1 VTHNF
6 DRDVSWEIVT
16 TGDRL
21 EQVARE
27 IQAQR
32 RFCWDTET
40 SGRAIWF
47 GSRIVGHSFA
57 WRPSEGKPRACYIP
71 CRHKPLETEL
81 FQDMQQLAPEVVAR
95 VLKPILEGPQV
106 KVGHNLRFDMHH
118 AAADG
123 ILVAPP
129 FADTIVACKLIDE
142 RWWSYALDA
151 CVRHSKIPCES
162 DWKQQLKPQIAD
174 KAKRMGG
181 SPKAWVA
188 KYGYQYLTIP
198 VVGRYAA
205 QDATYNL
212 WLAEW
217 AVPQQRA
224 WGRIWNME
232 MALLQVLV
240 DMERIGVPIDQ
251 SVLVEIADREKSHMA
266 DLAPRIYGLA
276 NCEWEL
282 TNDNATRKVLFGKLG
297 YESAGKTPG
306 GDPSVDDDA
315 LWNLETQGKEI
326 AKLLRQWNVCQ
337 KIVSTYTLAIVEQC
351 DPHGILHTE
360 IDQMGAKTGR
370 VSSRNPNLQ
379 NIPIRTELGRQVRR
393 AFIAR
398 PGKIRACL
406 DYCLPGDTEIIT
418 ADGVKPIRDVVSEGG
433 KVLACSPEG
442 ELGFKIVERGAR
454 IGVKPV
460 VEVVLSGGETVR
472 CTADHEWMALHGQK
486 VKARDLKPGDRL
498 RHVRQGRSGDYHGN
512 NYRVVSVREAGEEEV
527 FHLTV
532 ADWHTFVLA
541 NGLVSFNS
549 QIELRMIAHLTQDP
563 LLLKIYR
570 ENLDAHSIS
579 ALEAFGTD
587 QVVNG
592 VDMRRIG
599 KILNFGTSFGMTAD
613 GLLGNTNKDLP
624 KGAVPVTRAQAEQ
637 FVAQFHAKYKG
648 VQQYKNYLCYQVSA
662 AGGQFRDL
670 FGRPRHMGD
679 GYAIGAPGWKRRA
692 EERATMASMVQGS
705 TASLVKFSMVAVWR
719 YMREQQICEADMV
732 LMIHDDCQF
741 DLGVGHE
748 KLIPELKRVMEQT
761 CQANLS
767 VPIKCDVEW
776 FDTHWGDKKKLK

>member
-1 VTHNF
+1 MTHNF
-6 DRDVSWEIVT
+6 DRDVDWEIIT

-57 WRPSEGKPRACYIP
+57 WRPPGKPRACYIP
-71 CRHKPLETEL
+71 CRHMALETEL
-81 FQDMQQLAPEVVAR
+81 FQDLQQLAPEVVAR

-106 KVGHNLRFDMHH
+106 KIGHNLRFDMHH
-118 AAADG
+118 ASADG
-123 ILVAPP
+123 INVQPP
-129 FADTIVACKLIDE
+129 YADTIVACKLIDE

-151 CVRHSKIPCES
+151 CVRHSKVPHE
-162 DWKQQLKPQIAD
+162 DGWKQQLKPQIAD

-251 SVLVEIADREKSHMA
+251 SVLIEIADREKAHMA

-297 YESAGKTPG
+297 YEPVGKTPG

-315 LWNLETQGKEI
+315 LWNLEMQGKEI
-326 AKLLRQWNVCQ
+326 AKLLRKWNVCQ

-398 PGKIRACL
+398 PGKVRACI
-406 DYCLPGDTEIIT
+406 DY
-418 ADGVKPIRDVVSEGG
+418 
-433 KVLACSPEG
+433 
-442 ELGFKIVERGAR
+442 
-454 IGVKPV
+454 
-460 VEVVLSGGETVR
+460 
-472 CTADHEWMALHGQK
+472 
-486 VKARDLKPGDRL
+486 
-498 RHVRQGRSGDYHGN
+498 
-512 NYRVVSVREAGEEEV
+512 
-527 FHLTV
+527 
-532 ADWHTFVLA
+532 
-541 NGLVSFNS
+541 S

-579 ALEAFGTD
+579 AIEAFGTD

-624 KGAVPVTRAQAEQ
+624 VGAVPVTRPQAEQ

-741 DLGVGHE
+741 DILAEGSE
-748 KLIPELKRVMEQT
+748 KLIPELRRVMEQT